1 MIDLSSVQDVTFVG
15 AGADKTTLLP
25 LGDFSGGFA
34 TGTYVTNLTVSGI
47 AFSGFKSS
55 VFNLTTIH
63 KLTISA
69 CKFLNNSAANGPALF
84 GKDIFDGL
92 VTGSRFEDNTST
104 SNGGAIYLSY
114 ASAPRE
120 WQDTH
125 LLVKDSV
132 FSGNTAW
139 RNANEVI
146 SGSAI
151 YAQYHSMTVDN
162 CLFTRNAG
170 HGQVIYF
177 FGWNDEKKSSWTN
190 GKYEIKNSTIADNY
204 TPIGVTATSRST
216 QTITNSVIFG
226 QRYPIGIQSG
236 VFQLVDKG
244 DCYWSGER
252 PTTSTSAAL
261 RKGPECDPQLDV
273 NLRPPK
279 DSPAYGHGYTFPDD
293 EPPFVTVRDVYVDPA
308 AEEGGDGSQATP
320 YNTFRAAVDNVRS
333 GDRIHL
339 AEGTYPVETYA
350 FTDVRGVEILGE
362 GAGAVFAGDGQT
374 ERTEPVFSFTR
385 ADRFKVSKVAI
396 TGIYFRNA
404 SARFGFD
411 IKRCANSKIED
422 VAITNNVVGDV
433 AIASGS
439 YLGPALYAGDWS
451 TVDARRL
458 NVSDNTLGTATSDG
472 IVAKGLI
479 YSSSSYLTVR
489 ESVMRRNYLN
499 ASNANSKL
507 EGLASTSGN
516 GPQETSCKGLL
527 VLRDSLFQDNGRIA
541 GEDKVGVVY
550 AIYGAGDC
558 KVRVEHCTFDG
569 FRGRL
574 LGVTANAAL
583 IIYNTVFHNFTYEVD
598 NVTDTP
604 GGMWNLHETP
614 GTLYLYN
621 CATDYDYDTLKRTTG
636 NNYLNVQANTSPIVG
651 DPMLDA
657 DGMPIDT
664 GDALSSLV
672 DAGYACEF
680 YRFTDDK
687 DFLGKQRV
695 VAYRDKTKSVPD
707 VGCYEIVPPSFRLTT
722 TDVDVLMDGK
732 PHGPSYELTVY
743 DSSQEIGL
751 SFSTESE
758 SGPFVTEEPQYV
770 AAGTYRVWVKA
781 SAEGGES
788 QVRLSTITIT
798 AGISGNAYLAPN
810 GTGGGESEDEPSA
823 DVNDIL
829 ARVLPGTT
837 VHFAAGTYPLSEAM
851 ALEGLRDIVLDGT
864 AGAVVEPAEGMK
876 DVLARLSYAS
886 NVVIRGFTFRKA
898 AHLSGVLRAYEP
910 TTITDVGIDLDNVAY
925 GGAAYGYC
933 AVDCAFEQCQ
943 FLDNAAKG
951 GSSKA
956 SLGGAAA
963 FITSTNIVF
972 SHCRFTGN
980 SATAGNGVGA
990 GGALLF
996 AGNCCGVQVVD
1007 AVFAGNSVSGQYSSY
1022 GYGAAIGAV
1031 HSRFAVTNALAM
1043 RNTGGQA
1050 PVATWGD
1057 SENYRNKSMPFELYN
1072 CTFADNIAPCGFI
1085 AKGWVGGWTGKNL
1098 IVDGQFFSMN
1108 FDNERIHNLNCA
1120 NNWWCGDSADL
1131 AQTPEFA
1138 PHLVRG
1144 YVPAKG
1150 SGADRANAGWRPWQV
1165 TLDASELAT
1174 REVRVGS
1181 LAELAAAFADLRDG
1195 DTVRIAEGTYTMD
1208 PQAPFAYMI
1217 SNRIDVAIIGEGAG
1231 VTFDGDG
1238 GALATTFL
1246 TVTNSF
1252 NVRIEN
1258 ISLRNASIPWTA
1270 STQTPPLAVNV
1281 FRSGRVEVEAM
1292 SLESLRIVVTGN
1304 GINATAGG
1312 LISCHTVDAFV
1323 MFHDLVVRDV
1333 DFDATKAP
1341 SATTVAGLAISSA
1354 AHLLVRGARFENIRF
1369 RSKKGGMMNGVTYDF
1384 SGTTGTRVRN
1394 CLFTGCGIPDE
1405 EGLTGKAT
1413 LVWKG
1418 WAMNQRFENCT
1429 FAGNR
1434 AICYA
1439 GTANGQA
1446 YYYNCIFVENAGG
1459 FVNTYS
1465 GSYANCNFYNCVLQ
1479 ENPGTWS
1486 IDSPLAPAGT
1496 VAPVSTLTDPIYG
1509 SAKELGFKATTGA
1522 KAYLPICTGKAE
1534 SNSPLIDSGAPMSWA
1549 KLWADTDLLGNPRV
1563 SYGVKPPR
1571 QNPPSAVIDRGCYEV
1586 GHPIPGLLLMVR

>member
-1 MIDLSSVQDVTFVG
+1 MNG
-15 AGADKTTLLP
+15 
-25 LGDFSGGFA
+25 
-34 TGTYVTNLTVSGI
+34 Y
-47 AFSGFKSS
+47 
-55 VFNLTTIH
+55 
-63 KLTISA
+63 
-69 CKFLNNSAANGPALF
+69 SAANGPALY

-92 VTGSRFEDNTST
+92 VTGSRFEGNTST
-104 SNGGAIYLSY
+104 SSGGAICLSY

-139 RNANEVI
+139 RANTTDVI

-177 FGWNDEKKSSWTN
+177 FGWNDGKSGSWWLN

-236 VFQLVDKG
+236 VIHLVDKG

-252 PTTSTSAAL
+252 PTTTTSTAL
-261 RKGPECDPQLDV
+261 RKGPEWDPQLDV
-273 NLRPPK
+273 NLRPPEG
-279 DSPAYGHGYTFPDD
+279 SPAYGHGYTFPDD
-293 EPPFVTVRDVYVDPA
+293 EPLFVTVRDVYVDPA

-320 YNTFRAAVDNVRS
+320 YKTFRAAVDNVRG

-374 ERTEPVFSFTR
+374 ERTQPVFSFTR

-396 TGIYFRNA
+396 TGIYFRNP

-433 AIASGS
+433 AIDSS
-439 YLGPALYAGDWS
+439 YAGPALYAGDWS

-458 NVSDNTLGTATSDG
+458 NVSDNTLGTATSVG
-472 IVAKGLI
+472 IEVKGLI

-499 ASNANSKL
+499 ASNAKSML
-507 EGLASTSGN
+507 YGLASTNGK
-516 GPQETSCKGLL
+516 GPQDTSSKGLI
-527 VLRDSLFQDNGRIA
+527 VLRDSLFQDNGRIT
-541 GEDKVGVVY
+541 GEDKVGQIY
-550 AIYGAGDC
+550 AIYGAWDC
-558 KVRVEHCTFDG
+558 MVQVEHCTFDG

-574 LGVTANAAL
+574 LGVTANGAL
-583 IIYNTVFHNFTYEVD
+583 IIYNTVFHDFTYEAD

-621 CATDYDYDTLKRTTG
+621 CATDYDYDTLKRTTVSG
-636 NNYLNVQANTSPIVG
+636 KYLNVQANTSPIVG

-680 YRFTDDK
+680 YRWTDDK

-695 VAYRDKTKSVPD
+695 VAYRDKTQAVPD

-732 PHGPSYELTVY
+732 PHGPSYELTIY
-743 DSSQEIGL
+743 DSSQEIGV

-758 SGPFVTEEPQYV
+758 SGPFVTEEPQFV

-788 QVRLSTITIT
+788 LVRLSTITIT

-810 GTGGGESEDEPSA
+810 GTGGGESEGEPSA
-823 DVNDIL
+823 DVNGIL
-829 ARVLPGTT
+829 AKVLPGTT
-837 VHFAAGTYPLSEAM
+837 VHFAAGTYPLPVAM

-898 AHLSGVLRAYEP
+898 AHSSGVLRADEP
-910 TTITDVGIDLDNVAY
+910 AAITDVGSLLDDVAY

-943 FLDNAAKG
+943 FLDNTAQG
-951 GSSKA
+951 SSSKA
-956 SLGGAAA
+956 SFGGAAA

-1007 AVFAGNSVSGQYSSY
+1007 AVFAGNSVSGKDYY
-1022 GYGAAIGAV
+1022 NGYGAAIGAV
-1031 HSRFAVTNALAM
+1031 HSRFAVTNALAV

-1057 SENYRNKSMPFELYN
+1057 SEAYRGKNMPFELYN
-1072 CTFADNIAPCGFI
+1072 CTFADNIAAYGFI
-1085 AKGWVGGWTGKNL
+1085 AKGWVDGWTGKNL

-1108 FDNERIHNLNCA
+1108 LDGGRANHPNCA
-1120 NNWWCGDSADL
+1120 NNWWCGDSAYF
-1131 AQTPEFA
+1131 ARTPEFA
-1138 PHLVRG
+1138 PHLVHG
-1144 YVPAKG
+1144 YVPAEG

-1195 DTVRIAEGTYTMD
+1195 DTVRIAEGTYKMD

-1246 TVTNSF
+1246 TVADSF

-1281 FRSGRVEVEAM
+1281 LRSGHVKVEAM
-1292 SLESLRIVVTGN
+1292 SLDSLRIVVTGN
-1304 GINATAGG
+1304 GIDAAAGG
-1312 LISCHTVDAFV
+1312 VISCATVDGFA
-1323 MFHDLVVRDV
+1323 MFHNLVVRDV
-1333 DFDATKAP
+1333 DFDATEAP
-1341 SATTVAGLAISSA
+1341 SATAVAGLAISSSA
-1354 AHLLVRGARFENIRF
+1354 RLLVRGARFENIRF
-1369 RSKKGGMMNGVTYDF
+1369 RSKQGGMMRGVIYDSSTY
-1384 SGTTGTRVRN
+1384 GETGVTRVRN

-1405 EGLTGKAT
+1405 EGLAGKAM

-1418 WAMNQRFENCT
+1418 WKMSQRFENCT

-1434 AICYA
+1434 AVCYA

-1459 FVNTYS
+1459 FVNIYP
-1465 GSYANCNFYNCVLQ
+1465 GSYANCNFDSCVFQ
-1479 ENPGTWS
+1479 ENPNTWS
-1486 IDSPLAPAGT
+1486 IDSPRAPAGT

-1534 SNSPLIDSGAPMSWA
+1534 SNSPLIDSGATMSWV

-1571 QNPPSAVIDRGCYEV
+1571 QNPPPAVIDRGCYEV
-1586 GHPIPGLLLMVR
+1586 GLPISGLLLMVR